1 MGAIFSYRISIFLRV
16 RLSFPRQVFEG
27 VEHGYGT
34 TQQDEA
40 LQGGTTV
47 AVSGL

>member
-1 MGAIFSYRISIFLRV
+1 MSYRIPIFLRV
-16 RLSFPRQVFEG
+16 RFSFPGPVFEG

-40 LQGGTTV
+40 LQDGAAVG
-47 AVSGL
+47 VSGL